1 MMDAMKKAF
10 DDAVDKIEDVYDDIN
25 RIFNNVC
32 VEMRAT
38 KGKEREEYCDY
49 ADLLSSA
56 MECINLARVLVDYVK
71 RKKS

>member
-1 MMDAMKKAF
+1 MTDSMKKAF
-10 DDAVDKIEDVYDDIN
+10 DDAVVQIEDVYDDIM

-32 VEMRAT
+32 IEMRAT
-38 KGKEREEYCDY
+38 KGKEHEEYADY
-49 ADLLSSA
+49 VDLLSSA

>member
-1 MMDAMKKAF
+1 MTDAMKKAF
-10 DDAVDKIEDVYDDIN
+10 DDAVDKIEDVYDDIT

-49 ADLLSSA
+49 VDLLSSA

>member
-1 MMDAMKKAF
+1 MTDAMKKAF

-25 RIFNNVC
+25 RIFDNVC
-32 VEMRAT
+32 VEMSAT
-38 KGKEREEYCDY
+38 KCKEREEYCDY

>member
-1 MMDAMKKAF
+1 MTDSMKKAF

-38 KGKEREEYCDY
+38 KGKEREEYCDNV
-49 ADLLSSA
+49 DLLSSA

>member
-1 MMDAMKKAF
+1 MTDSMKKAF

-32 VEMRAT
+32 VEMDAT
-38 KGKEREEYCDY
+38 KGKEREEYADY
-49 ADLLSSA
+49 ADFLSSA
-56 MECINLARVLVDYVK
+56 MECINQARFLVDYVK